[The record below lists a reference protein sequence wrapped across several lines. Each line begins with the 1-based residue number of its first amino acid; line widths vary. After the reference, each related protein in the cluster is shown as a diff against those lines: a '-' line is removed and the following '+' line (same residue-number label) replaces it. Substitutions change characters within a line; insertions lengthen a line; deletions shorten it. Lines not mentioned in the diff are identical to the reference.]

1 MDEREF
7 PSPRGVELH
16 KPRIMVTS
24 VVSRNSGRFPSPR
37 GVELHKPPLCRMQG
51 SALAHCF
58 RPLAGLSCINPYQ
71 DRSNSRRKGRV
82 SVPSRG

>member
-1 MDEREF
+1 MMDEREF

-37 GVELHKPPLCRMQG
+37 GVELHKPGRKTMQNTN
-51 SALAHCF
+51 
-58 RPLAGLSCINPYQ
+58 IT
-71 DRSNSRRKGRV
+71 RKF
-82 SVPSRG
+82 PSPRGVELHKPR